1 MDRVSYIDKRL
12 SMYDNNSFKIIT
24 SGMRIFL
31 IGFMGSGKTHWGT
44 RIAEKLQIPF
54 YDLDAVIV
62 NSEGMNISEI
72 FVNKGEEYFRYIE
85 KQTLEDLVAREENF
99 VLSAGGGTPCFFNN
113 IDFMKRNGKVLWL
126 NTSLEALNQRLI
138 KEKMSRPLLKGITEM
153 GLRAYIIRKLSERK
167 MYYEQ
172 ADLMVHEET
181 TDLKSFISM
190 LQ

>member
-1 MDRVSYIDKRL
+1 
-12 SMYDNNSFKIIT
+12 
-24 SGMRIFL
+24 MRIFL

-54 YDLDAVIV
+54 YDLDAVIMQ
-62 NSEGMNISEI
+62 SEGMTISEI
-72 FVNKGEEYFRYIE
+72 FINKGEEYFRYTE
-85 KQTLEDLVAREENF
+85 KQMLEDLVNREENF

-126 NTSLEALNQRLI
+126 NTSLEALNDRLL
-138 KEKMSRPLLKGITEM
+138 KEKMSRPLLRGITES

-172 ADLMVHEET
+172 ADLMVHEES
-181 TDLKSFISM
+181 TDLDSFINI
-190 LQ
+190 LR

>member
-1 MDRVSYIDKRL
+1 
-12 SMYDNNSFKIIT
+12 
-24 SGMRIFL
+24 MRIFL

-44 RIAEKLQIPF
+44 RIAEKLEIPF

-62 NSEGMNISEI
+62 NSEGMSISEI
-72 FVNKGEEYFRYIE
+72 FAIKGEEFFRYME
-85 KQTLEDLVAREENF
+85 KQTLEDLVAREEDF

-113 IDFMKRNGKVLWL
+113 IEFMKRNGKVLWL
-126 NTSLEALNQRLI
+126 NTSLEALNQRLL
-138 KEKMSRPLLKGITEM
+138 KEKMMRPLLRGIDEA

-181 TDLKSFISM
+181 MELEPLVNM

>member
-1 MDRVSYIDKRL
+1 MHLCNRGQHEIL
-12 SMYDNNSFKIIT
+12 NGT
-24 SGMRIFL
+24 MRIFL

-62 NSEGMNISEI
+62 NAEGMSISEI
-72 FVNKGEEYFRYIE
+72 FAIKGEEYFRYME
-85 KQTLEDLVAREENF
+85 KQTLEDLVSREEHF

-113 IDFMKRNGKVLWL
+113 IEFMKKNGKVLWL
-126 NTSLEALNQRLI
+126 NTSLEVLNQRLL
-138 KEKMSRPLLKGITEM
+138 KEKKTRPLLRNINEA

-181 TDLKSFISM
+181 MELEHLIGL

>member
-1 MDRVSYIDKRL
+1 
-12 SMYDNNSFKIIT
+12 
-24 SGMRIFL
+24 
-31 IGFMGSGKTHWGT
+31 
-44 RIAEKLQIPF
+44 
-54 YDLDAVIV
+54 
-62 NSEGMNISEI
+62 
-72 FVNKGEEYFRYIE
+72 
-85 KQTLEDLVAREENF
+85 
-99 VLSAGGGTPCFFNN
+99 
-113 IDFMKRNGKVLWL
+113 MKRNGKVLWL

-181 TDLKSFISM
+181 TDLESFISM

>member
-1 MDRVSYIDKRL
+1 
-12 SMYDNNSFKIIT
+12 
-24 SGMRIFL
+24 MRIFL

-44 RIAEKLQIPF
+44 RLAEKLQIPF

-62 NSEGMNISEI
+62 NNEGMDISEI
-72 FVNKGEEYFRYIE
+72 FSSKGEEYFRYME
-85 KQTLEDLVAREENF
+85 KQTLEDLVTREEKF

-113 IDFMKRNGKVLWL
+113 IKFMKRSGKVLWL
-126 NTSLEALNQRLI
+126 NTSLEALNQRLL
-138 KEKMSRPLLKGITEM
+138 KEKITRPLLRGITEA
-153 GLRAYIIRKLSERK
+153 GLRTYIIRKLSERK

-181 TDLKSFISM
+181 VNLENLVGL

>member
-1 MDRVSYIDKRL
+1 
-12 SMYDNNSFKIIT
+12 
-24 SGMRIFL
+24 MRIFL

-44 RIAEKLQIPF
+44 RIAEKLQFPF
-54 YDLDAVIV
+54 YDLDAVVV

-72 FVNKGEEYFRYIE
+72 FASKGEEYFRYVE
-85 KQTLEDLVAREENF
+85 KQTLEDLVNREENF

-126 NTSLEALNQRLI
+126 NTSLEALNQRLM
-138 KEKMSRPLLKGITEM
+138 KEKMSRPLLRGVTESD
-153 GLRAYIIRKLSERK
+153 LRAYIIRKLSERK

-181 TDLKSFISM
+181 ADLESFIHI

>member
-1 MDRVSYIDKRL
+1 
-12 SMYDNNSFKIIT
+12 
-24 SGMRIFL
+24 MRIFL

-62 NSEGMNISEI
+62 DAEGMNISEI
-72 FVNKGEEYFRYIE
+72 FAIKGEEYFRYME
-85 KQTLEDLVAREENF
+85 KQTLEDLISREENF

-113 IDFMKRNGKVLWL
+113 IKLMKKNGKVLWL
-126 NTSLEALNQRLI
+126 NTSLDVLNKRLL
-138 KEKMSRPLLKGITEM
+138 KEKMSRPLLRGITEA

-181 TDLKSFISM
+181 VELESLISV

>member
-1 MDRVSYIDKRL
+1 MS
-12 SMYDNNSFKIIT
+12 
-24 SGMRIFL
+24 
-31 IGFMGSGKTHWGT
+31 
-44 RIAEKLQIPF
+44 
-54 YDLDAVIV
+54 
-62 NSEGMNISEI
+62 ISEI
-72 FVNKGEEYFRYIE
+72 FVSKGEEYFRYTE
-85 KQTLEDLVAREENF
+85 KQTLEDLVSREENF

-138 KEKMSRPLLKGITEM
+138 KEKMSRPLLKGITES

-181 TDLKSFISM
+181 TDLESFINM

>member
-1 MDRVSYIDKRL
+1 
-12 SMYDNNSFKIIT
+12 
-24 SGMRIFL
+24 MRIFL

-62 NSEGMNISEI
+62 NSEGMSISEI
-72 FVNKGEEYFRYIE
+72 FVNKGEEYFRYME

-181 TDLKSFISM
+181 TDLESFLSM

>member
-1 MDRVSYIDKRL
+1 
-12 SMYDNNSFKIIT
+12 
-24 SGMRIFL
+24 
-31 IGFMGSGKTHWGT
+31 MGSGKTHWGM

-62 NSEGMNISEI
+62 HSEGMNISEI

-138 KEKMSRPLLKGITEM
+138 KEKMSRPLLKGITES

-181 TDLKSFISM
+181 TDLESFINM

>member
-1 MDRVSYIDKRL
+1 
-12 SMYDNNSFKIIT
+12 
-24 SGMRIFL
+24 MRIFL

-85 KQTLEDLVAREENF
+85 KQTLEDLVSREENF

-138 KEKMSRPLLKGITEM
+138 KEKMSRPLLKGITES

-181 TDLKSFISM
+181 TDLESFISM

>member
-1 MDRVSYIDKRL
+1 
-12 SMYDNNSFKIIT
+12 
-24 SGMRIFL
+24 MRIFL
-31 IGFMGSGKTHWGT
+31 IGFMGSGKTHWGI
-44 RIAEKLQIPF
+44 RIAERLKIPF

-62 NSEGMNISEI
+62 KGEGMSISEI
-72 FVNKGEEYFRYIE
+72 FSIKGEEYFRYME
-85 KQTLEDLVAREENF
+85 KQTLEDLVTREESF

-113 IDFMKRNGKVLWL
+113 IKFMKKNGKVRWL
-126 NTSLEALNQRLI
+126 NTSLEALNQRLL
-138 KEKMSRPLLKGITEM
+138 KEKNSRPLLRSIDEA

-181 TDLKSFISM
+181 MELEPLVNL

>member
-1 MDRVSYIDKRL
+1 
-12 SMYDNNSFKIIT
+12 
-24 SGMRIFL
+24 MRIFL

-44 RIAEKLQIPF
+44 RIAEKLKIPF

-62 NSEGMNISEI
+62 NNEGMSISEI
-72 FVNKGEEYFRYIE
+72 FTNKGEEYFRYME
-85 KQTLEDLVAREENF
+85 KQTLEDLVNREEDF

-113 IDFMKRNGKVLWL
+113 IEFMKRNGKVLWL
-126 NTSLEALNQRLI
+126 NTSLEALNQRLL
-138 KEKMSRPLLKGITEM
+138 KEKMSRPLLRGITEA

-181 TDLKSFISM
+181 SELDSFINL

>member
-1 MDRVSYIDKRL
+1 
-12 SMYDNNSFKIIT
+12 
-24 SGMRIFL
+24 MRIFL

-44 RIAEKLQIPF
+44 RMAEKLQVPF

-62 NSEGMNISEI
+62 NNEGMGISEI
-72 FVNKGEEYFRYIE
+72 FGLKGEEYFRYME
-85 KQTLEDLVAREENF
+85 KQTLEDLVTREEKF

-113 IDFMKRNGKVLWL
+113 IEFMKRNGKVLWL
-126 NTSLEALNQRLI
+126 NTSLEILNQRLL
-138 KEKMSRPLLKGITEM
+138 KEKITRPLLRGITEA

-181 TDLKSFISM
+181 VELEKLVNLI
-190 LQ
+190 Q

>member
-1 MDRVSYIDKRL
+1 MNENEKLIFT
-12 SMYDNNSFKIIT
+12 N

-31 IGFMGSGKTHWGT
+31 IGFMGSGKTHWGR

-62 NSEGMNISEI
+62 NSEGMSISEI
-72 FVNKGEEYFRYIE
+72 FINKGEEYFRYIE
-85 KQTLEDLVAREENF
+85 KQTLEDLVAREKNF

-126 NTSLEALNQRLI
+126 NTSLEALNQRLM
-138 KEKMSRPLLKGITEM
+138 KEKMSRPLLKGITET

-181 TDLKSFISM
+181 TDLDSFISM

>member
-1 MDRVSYIDKRL
+1 ML
-12 SMYDNNSFKIIT
+12 
-24 SGMRIFL
+24 IFL

-44 RIAEKLQIPF
+44 QIAKRLQIPF

-62 NSEGMNISEI
+62 NNEGMNISEI
-72 FVNKGEEYFRYIE
+72 FANKGEEYFRYIE
-85 KQTLEDLVAREENF
+85 KQTMEDLVSREENF

-113 IDFMKRNGKVLWL
+113 IEFMKRSGKVLWL
-126 NTSLEALNQRLI
+126 NTSMEALNQRLMS
-138 KEKMSRPLLKGITEM
+138 EKMSRPLLRSITEAD
-153 GLRAYIIRKLSERK
+153 LRAYIIRKLSERK

-181 TDLKSFISM
+181 TDLDSFIKM

>member
-1 MDRVSYIDKRL
+1 
-12 SMYDNNSFKIIT
+12 
-24 SGMRIFL
+24 
-31 IGFMGSGKTHWGT
+31 MGSGKTHWGT

-62 NSEGMNISEI
+62 NNEGMNISEI
-72 FVNKGEEYFRYIE
+72 FLNKGEEYFRYIE
-85 KQTLEDLVAREENF
+85 KQTLEDLVNREENF

-113 IDFMKRNGKVLWL
+113 IDFMKRSGKVLWL
-126 NTSLEALNQRLI
+126 NTSLEALNQRLM
-138 KEKMSRPLLKGITEM
+138 KEKISRPLLKGITEN

-172 ADLMVHEET
+172 ADLMVHEEA
-181 TDLKSFISM
+181 TDLESFISM

>member
-1 MDRVSYIDKRL
+1 
-12 SMYDNNSFKIIT
+12 
-24 SGMRIFL
+24 MRIFL

-62 NSEGMNISEI
+62 HSEGMGISEI
-72 FVNKGEEYFRYIE
+72 FINKGEEYFRYIE
-85 KQTLEDLVAREENF
+85 KQTLEDLVNREENF

-113 IDFMKRNGKVLWL
+113 IDFMKRSGKVLWL
-126 NTSLEALNQRLI
+126 NTSLEALNQRLL
-138 KEKMSRPLLKGITEM
+138 KEKMSRPLLKGITEP

-181 TDLKSFISM
+181 TDLESFINM
-190 LQ
+190 LL